1 MIADTYTIIPGEQK
15 TDDWQQLR
23 MGKVTGSSAKDV
35 KGTGDAFI
43 DQSLAIMTTEWKP
56 KPARGEDVDRGNE
69 LEEEAR
75 KAYEAHTGEK
85 TLTCAFIDR
94 GRIGYS
100 PDAYKPGKGG
110 KGIKK
115 IIEIKSHDVPAH
127 IAVIRKNRVPSKHM
141 DQVIHAFVTVD
152 DCDEVDFVSYC
163 PAFRFKPLVVITVRR
178 RDLIMDIQTAEI
190 AYKRFIEKLDAAY
203 QSIIL

>member
-1 MIADTYTIIPGEQK
+1 MIAETYTIIPGDQK

-23 MGKVTGSSAKDV
+23 MGKVTGSSAKKV
-35 KGTGDAFI
+35 KGTGDAFL

-56 KPARGEDVDRGNE
+56 KPARGEDVDRGNM

-75 KAYEAHTGEK
+75 KAYEKHTGQK
-85 TLTCAFIDR
+85 VLTCAFIDR

-115 IIEIKSHDVPAH
+115 LIEIKCHDVPAH
-127 IAVIRKNRVPSKHM
+127 IAMIRKGKVPTDHV
-141 DQVIHAFVTVD
+141 DQIVHGFAVVD
-152 DCDEVDFVSYC
+152 DCDEIDLVSYC
-163 PAFRFKPLVVITVRR
+163 PAFRFKPLHIITVKRS
-178 RDLIMDIQTAEI
+178 DYIVDIQTSLI
-190 AYKRFIEKLDAAY
+190 AYNRFLEKLDVAY